1 MYRHSS
7 VLILRRRGEEA
18 LLILSRE
25 GVTQGDPLTM
35 ILFNRLKVCVI
46 ILKRHVLDNKCS
58 AKFKKAIKDNE
69 MIYQLLLVDDHHK
82 NIAER

>member
-1 MYRHSS
+1 M
-7 VLILRRRGEEA
+7 VLINMDSSYISMELMKDRH
-18 LLILSRE
+18 LSQMIKTYHILI
-25 GVTQGDPLTM
+25 
-35 ILFNRLKVCVI
+35 NRLKTCGI
-46 ILKRHVLDNKCS
+46 IPKHHALDNECF